1 MCVAVTGKVVGLRP
15 GTGISVP
22 GRVDFG
28 RGLAEPV
35 ELMMVP
41 EVRVGDWVVVHSG
54 YALRVVDPSRTW
66 SGDSAADLPE
76 VGRLHDDS
84 GL

>member
-15 GTGISVP
+15 GTGMSVS

-35 ELMMVP
+35 EMMMVP
-41 EVRVGDWVVVHSG
+41 EARVGDWVVVHSG
-54 YALRVVDPSRTW
+54 YALRVVDSSQVWRQE
-66 SGDSAADLPE
+66 AAELPDT
-76 VGRLHDDS
+76 GRLPGDPAS
-84 GL
+84 